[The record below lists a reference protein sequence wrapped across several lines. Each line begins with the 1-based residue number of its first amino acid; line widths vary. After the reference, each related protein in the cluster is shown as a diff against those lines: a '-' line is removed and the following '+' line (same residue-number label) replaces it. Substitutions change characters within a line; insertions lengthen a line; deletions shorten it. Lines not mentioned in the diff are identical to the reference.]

1 MTEFRNMSQ
10 YIRMAF
16 RRWGKEHL
24 VLFIHG
30 HLAFP
35 YLLIDRQ
42 RKHLGVSCSFEW
54 WADDERFYCGFPA
67 CIFILDCRDQ
77 TYTVRRAGWDEEGIP
92 AVITAPVDVEISIE
106 ELKTIYRAT
115 CRRSG
120 NKPLGLDDI
129 LTRKEFFQRVL
140 NGRRMAIGGSE

>member
-1 MTEFRNMSQ
+1 MTESPNMSQ

-35 YLLIDRQ
+35 YLLIDR
-42 RKHLGVSCSFEW
+42 RREHVGVSCSFEW
-54 WADDERFYCGFPA
+54 WADDERFYCGFPP
-67 CIFILDCRDQ
+67 CILILDSRNQ
-77 TYTVRRAGWDEEGIP
+77 PYTVRSAGWCEEAIP
-92 AVITAPVDVEISIE
+92 VVITTPIEVEIKIE
-106 ELKTIYRAT
+106 ELKTMYVAT

-120 NKPLGLDDI
+120 RKPIGLEDI
-129 LTRKEFFQRVL
+129 LSRKEFIQRVL
-140 NGRRMAIGGSE
+140 DVRRIALRGSE

>member
-10 YIRMAF
+10 YIRREF
-16 RRWGKEHL
+16 QRWGREHL

-42 RKHLGVSCSFEW
+42 RKHLGVSCNFEW
-54 WADDERFYCGFPA
+54 WADDERFYCGFPS
-67 CIFILDCRDQ
+67 CIFILDSRNQ
-77 TYTVRRAGWDEEGIP
+77 IYTVRSAGWCEEGIP
-92 AVITAPVDVEISIE
+92 AMITTPIEVEIKID

-120 NKPLGLDDI
+120 RKLLDLDDI
-129 LTRKEFFQRVL
+129 LSRKEFIQRIL
-140 NGRRMAIGGSE
+140 AGRGTALEGSH